1 MPPLGASSLPTSR
14 DVVFPP
20 ADEYTALFPGSNY
33 VAPPAPAAL
42 EDQVRDACAEGD
54 AEALRRLL
62 EQGASPDDRQP
73 VTLNSPLHIL
83 CNHAVPP
90 KGDRIACF
98 ELLRAAGAN
107 LEARD
112 RFGNV
117 PLHYAAEISPSLTSA
132 LIEAG
137 ASLEVKS
144 PGGYTPLHYAAGY
157 GSYEGKFTVPLL
169 LRAGAAVNVKDRDGA
184 TPLHLAVDST
194 PGQSWRRH
202 HHRVI
207 PILLHGGAE
216 IPLTAPDEMKN
227 PTKNPYIRR
236 VLMAGG
242 LRRYEQVHIAR
253 ITKILAPTPRLPP
266 EMVRKIV
273 EFWLHAGYY

>member
-1 MPPLGASSLPTSR
+1 MR
-14 DVVFPP
+14 DLV
-20 ADEYTALFPGSNY
+20 G
-33 VAPPAPAAL
+33 
-42 EDQVRDACAEGD
+42 DACAEGD
-54 AEALRRLL
+54 AGALRQLL
-62 EQGASPDDRQP
+62 EQGASPDDPQP
-73 VTLNSPLHIL
+73 VTLNSPLHFL
-83 CNHAVPP
+83 CNFSRPP

-107 LEARD
+107 LDARD

-117 PLHYAAEISPSLTSA
+117 PLHYAAELSPSLTSA

-137 ASLEVKS
+137 ASLNAKGE
-144 PGGYTPLHYAAGY
+144 GGYTPLHYAAGH
-157 GSYEGKFTVPLL
+157 GSYVGNRTVPLL
-169 LRAGAAVNVKDRDGA
+169 LRAGAAVNVKARDGA

-194 PGQSWRRH
+194 PGQSWRRRH
-202 HHRVI
+202 YRVI
-207 PILLHGGAE
+207 PDLLCAGAE
-216 IPLTAPDEMKN
+216 IPLTAPDDMIN
-227 PTKNPYIRR
+227 PTKDPYLRR

-242 LRRYEQVHIAR
+242 FKRYEQAHIAR